1 MEKTANNAFYL
12 PAGDYVVLAALW
24 GLDELQS
31 LFRIRQEP
39 LSEQEVYY
47 ALHHLVQRNI
57 INENRELC
65 DPYKEVFERIF
76 SADRVW
82 MLYRRDPDGGPV
94 CCYPGDRVVITE
106 ASGTDRNALRIR
118 MASPAAYVDE
128 LLDIGQF
135 PAEVLDEVE
144 TPFPESALIGR
155 LARSRAFTEEKILE
169 PEWDEAVQSVMEE
182 YDLRSKRVARRLI
195 WIEYMAGDWIL
206 EISEEGTEVSSFD
219 KEKVRRI
226 LEKAENQ
233 PYAEKVG
240 EE

>member
-65 DPYKEVFERIF
+65 GPYKEVFERIF
-76 SADRVW
+76 SADRIW
-82 MLYRRDPDGGPV
+82 MLYRRNPDGGPV

-118 MASPAAYVDE
+118 MTSPAAYVDE
-128 LLDIGQF
+128 LLDIGQ
-135 PAEVLDEVE
+135 
-144 TPFPESALIGR
+144 GR
-155 LARSRAFTEEKILE
+155 WMR
-169 PEWDEAVQSVMEE
+169 W
-182 YDLRSKRVARRLI
+182 RLP
-195 WIEYMAGDWIL
+195 
-206 EISEEGTEVSSFD
+206 SP
-219 KEKVRRI
+219 
-226 LEKAENQ
+226 KAH
-233 PYAEKVG
+233 
-240 EE
+240 